1 MKPLE
6 LMEQGRFLGE
16 EMVAWL
22 WYQGQVNGGASGLE
36 GDQSALFMDDSVQLA
51 SERGDV
57 KDLSLKKG
65 NPSESREAYEAMSRG
80 MRSYK
85 AKMRL
90 LSGDMEWTF
99 TLASMSLGLSGITMP
114 PSAGKSPHERLHD
127 RIFLLEELYGHI
139 DRRYRVFLK
148 QRSEDPEALCK
159 TLKEWIHHGLKG
171 AIAGDTAPWEE
182 APE

>member
-1 MKPLE
+1 MKPME
-6 LMEQGRFLGE
+6 LLEQGRFLGE
-16 EMVAWL
+16 DFMAWL
-22 WYQGQVNGGASGLE
+22 WYQGQAGGGVSGAE

-57 KDLSLKKG
+57 KDISLKKG
-65 NPSESREAYEAMSRG
+65 NPSESREAFEAMSRG

-99 TLASMSLGLSGITMP
+99 TLASATLGLSGITMP

-139 DRRYRVFLK
+139 DRRYKIFLH
-148 QRSEDPEALCK
+148 QRSTEPEALCK
-159 TLKEWIHHGLKG
+159 TLKEWIHAGVKG
-171 AIAGDTAPWEE
+171 STDSETAPWEE
-182 APE
+182 PAE